1 MQSIHELYAELYKAI
16 REMPLPTSPD
26 DPEPAEPE
34 EYVEPGWVAQ
44 MDEPEYNEK
53 EEDVEPERY
62 KDAADRFEEAYE
74 KSREWDTLFPT
85 YDLPKEPTYVL
96 FEDEEAPS
104 TK

>member
-1 MQSIHELYAELYKAI
+1 MQSIHEMYEELYKAI

-26 DPEPAEPE
+26 D
-34 EYVEPGWVAQ
+34 
-44 MDEPEYNEK
+44 PEYNEK

-74 KSREWDTLFPT
+74 KSMEWDTLFPT
-85 YDLPKEPTYVL
+85 YDLPKEPPYVL